1 MEKSWWM
8 HSKHTGG
15 NSMCY
20 FIGIDVAKYKHDF
33 IILTDKGEIV
43 QSPTTFSN
51 NEAGF
56 KELLDSLSK
65 LDHSQEIK
73 IGLESTGHYHK
84 NLVKFLEDNNYQTN
98 ILNAYL
104 VHKFIEART
113 LRKQK
118 NDKLDCRWIAEY
130 LQSVEF
136 KTYQNKS
143 YTSEQ
148 LKSLTRERDKLVL
161 RRNQEYVDLT
171 NALDLI
177 FPEFKMIFDNRFSK
191 TAIFLLN
198 EYPSAK
204 EISKIST
211 KDLDKFKK
219 KHKGT
224 RLNKISSAIAQAKA
238 TIGHPNESIS
248 FIIKTVTKLI
258 IGLTEVIEDYEKQIS
273 KLLDKMNTPLLS
285 IAGVGKIS
293 AAAIIGE
300 YNNFDGFPD
309 ADKLLA
315 FAGLECSR
323 YQSGESDYH
332 GKMVKRGSP
341 HLRYVLMN
349 LAIALKNFNPLFH
362 TYYLK
367 KKEEGKPYRVALN
380 HVVRKFLRV
389 AFKLVST
396 NTKFD
401 INLAK

>member
-1 MEKSWWM
+1 
-8 HSKHTGG
+8 
-15 NSMCY
+15 MCY
-20 FIGIDVAKYKHDF
+20 FIGIDVAKFKHDF
-33 IILTDKGEIV
+33 IIITGEGEIV

-84 NLVKFLEDNNYQTN
+84 NLVKFLEDNKYQVN
-98 ILNAYL
+98 VLNAYL
-104 VHKFIEART
+104 VHKFIETRT

-130 LQSVEF
+130 LQSGEF
-136 KTYQNKS
+136 KTYQSKS
-143 YTSEQ
+143 YNYEQ
-148 LKSLTRERDKLVL
+148 LKSLTRARDKLIFK
-161 RRNQEYVDLT
+161 RNQELVDLT
-171 NALDLI
+171 NAMDLI
-177 FPEFKMIFDNRFSK
+177 FPEFKAIFGNKFSK

-198 EYPSAK
+198 EYSSAE
-204 EISKIST
+204 EISNLSA

-224 RLNKISSAIAQAKA
+224 RLNKISTAIAQAKV
-238 TIGHPNESIS
+238 TVGHPNDSIS
-248 FIIKTVTKLI
+248 FIVKEVTKI
-258 IGLTEVIEDYEKQIS
+258 IISLTEAIEDFESQIY
-273 KLLDKMNTPLLS
+273 KILLGMKTPLLS
-285 IAGVGKIS
+285 IDGVGKIS
-293 AAAIIGE
+293 AATIIGE
-300 YNNFDGFPD
+300 YNNFEGFPD
-309 ADKLLA
+309 AGKLLA

-323 YQSGESDYH
+323 YQSGQSDYH

-349 LAIALKNFNPLFH
+349 LAISLKNFNPVFH
-362 TYYLK
+362 AYYLK
-367 KKEEGKPYRVALN
+367 KKDEGKPYRVALN

-396 NTKFD
+396 NSKFD

>member
-1 MEKSWWM
+1 
-8 HSKHTGG
+8 
-15 NSMCY
+15 MCY

-33 IILTDKGEIV
+33 IILTGEGEII

-73 IGLESTGHYHK
+73 IGLESTSHYHK
-84 NLVKFLEDNNYQTN
+84 NLVKFLEDNKYQVN

-136 KTYQNKS
+136 KTYLNKS
-143 YTSEQ
+143 YTCEQ

-161 RRNQEYVDLT
+161 KRNQEYVDLT

-177 FPEFKMIFDNRFSK
+177 FPEFKMIFNNKFSK

-198 EYPSAK
+198 EYPSAEK
-204 EISKIST
+204 ISKISA

-219 KHKGT
+219 KYKGT
-224 RLNKISSAIAQAKA
+224 RLNKISTAIAQAKI
-238 TIGHPNESIS
+238 TIGHSDDSIS
-248 FIIKTVTKLI
+248 FIVKTVTKLI
-258 IGLTEVIEDYEKQIS
+258 IGLSEAIEDFDKQIS
-273 KLLDKMNTPLLS
+273 KLLGEMNTPLLS
-285 IAGVGKIS
+285 IDGIGKLS
-293 AAAIIGE
+293 SAAIIGE

-341 HLRYVLMN
+341 HLKYVLMN
-349 LAIALKNFNPLFH
+349 LAISSKNFNPLFH
-362 TYYLK
+362 EYYLK
-367 KKEEGKPYRVALN
+367 KKDEGKPYRVALN

-396 NTKFD
+396 DTKFD

>member
-1 MEKSWWM
+1 
-8 HSKHTGG
+8 
-15 NSMCY
+15 MCY

-33 IILTDKGEIV
+33 TIITGEGEII

-84 NLVKFLEDNNYQTN
+84 NLVKFLEENKYQVN

-104 VHKFIEART
+104 VHKFIETRT

-118 NDKLDCRWIAEY
+118 NDKLDSRWIAEY

-136 KTYQNKS
+136 NTYRITS
-143 YTSEQ
+143 YTCEQ
-148 LKSLTRERDKLVL
+148 LKSLTRARDKLVL
-161 RRNQEYVDLT
+161 KRNQEYVDLT

-177 FPEFKMIFDNRFSK
+177 FPEFKSVFNNKFGK

-198 EYPSAK
+198 EYPSAEK
-204 EISKIST
+204 ISKISV

-219 KHKGT
+219 KYKGT
-224 RLNKISSAIAQAKA
+224 RLNKISTAIAHAKT
-238 TIGHPNESIS
+238 TIGHPDDSIS

-258 IGLTEVIEDYEKQIS
+258 IGLTEAIEDFDKQIS
-273 KLLDKMNTPLLS
+273 KLLDEMNTPLLS
-285 IAGVGKIS
+285 IDGVGKTS

-300 YNNFDGFPD
+300 YSNFDGFPD
-309 ADKLLA
+309 ANKLLA

-349 LAIALKNFNPLFH
+349 LAISLKNFNPLFH
-362 TYYLK
+362 EYYLK
-367 KKEEGKPYRVALN
+367 KRDEGKPYRVALN